1 MDKNFIKQVEKSGG
15 KTTTYYGSIKRVVE
29 LLNNGKFRI
38 SVYKLNCSTI
48 SDRAVL
54 VKPTLMHRNISM

>member
-1 MDKNFIKQVEKSGG
+1 MNKNFIKQVETGNT
-15 KTTTYYGSIKRVVE
+15 TTTYYRSIKRVVE
-29 LLNNGKFRI
+29 SIGNGKFRI
-38 SVYKLNCSTI
+38 SVYKLNCSPV

>member
-1 MDKNFIKQVEKSGG
+1 MKANFIKQVETLEN
-15 KTTTYYGSIKRVVE
+15 TTITYYKSIKRVVE